1 MPDRDLV
8 RRDRPPQP
16 ATSPKGTNYLL
27 AISIKDYQHCT
38 KLTKEPF
45 TPMPDGHDQ
54 GNGTALN
61 SKLRWVV
68 LSIVGFVLIL
78 LWGNMVI
85 GLFSRGDEKAANQAS
100 KELRSK
106 FSYSMVLIPAGEF
119 QMGTNYIQTDSYPIH
134 KVSLSGFYLGKTE
147 VTQAQWR
154 AVMGSDPPELSFKGC
169 DKCPVES
176 VSWYDAQKF
185 IKKLNLKTGG
195 NYRLPT
201 EAEWEYAAKGGPGQA
216 YTWRNNLDAI
226 AWYGSNAGGKTHP
239 VGQKK
244 TNQLGLYDMRGNVAE
259 WCQDWHDSNYYA
271 NSPSRNPQGPNT
283 GFYKVFR
290 GGSWR
295 DSPDLVRVNVR
306 VSGTPRLR
314 YNPIGFRLAKQ
325 KPYGIFAFCQA
336 MWDKVRK

>member
-61 SKLRWVV
+61 FKLRWVI

-78 LWGNMVI
+78 LWGNKVI
-85 GLFSRGDEKAANQAS
+85 GLFSGGDEKAANQLS

-176 VSWYDAQKF
+176 VSWYDVQKF

-216 YTWRNNLDAI
+216 YMWRNNLDAI